1 MKYFLKKLPKDD
13 KIDYFCC
20 LYPTAPLINSD
31 DLKKAFKEFL
41 KKDADALISVAKYNN
56 HPLRSFKVIK
66 KYIDFKFPKFQRKN
80 SQDLEILYRDAGAFY
95 FYKINKF
102 MKLKKKLMP
111 KKTIPYILEQKK
123 VVDIDD
129 YDDFNLAVKM
139 FRIK

>member
-1 MKYFLKKLPKDD
+1 
-13 KIDYFCC
+13 
-20 LYPTAPLINSD
+20 
-31 DLKKAFKEFL
+31 
-41 KKDADALISVAKYNN
+41 
-56 HPLRSFKVIK
+56 
-66 KYIDFKFPKFQRKN
+66 
-80 SQDLEILYRDAGAFY
+80 
-95 FYKINKF
+95 